1 MNRCPLCKL
10 QMPTVGRLTAAC
22 DDAGQN
28 FVFPVCNRCAGRL
41 ERLPMRLQH
50 RQLMIAVR
58 NLATDPA
65 VYGVRFFDDADAA
78 LIYCRLESERLAGQ
92 LPLTAL

>member
-1 MNRCPLCKL
+1 
-10 QMPTVGRLTAAC
+10 
-22 DDAGQN
+22 
-28 FVFPVCNRCAGRL
+28 
-41 ERLPMRLQH
+41 MRLQH